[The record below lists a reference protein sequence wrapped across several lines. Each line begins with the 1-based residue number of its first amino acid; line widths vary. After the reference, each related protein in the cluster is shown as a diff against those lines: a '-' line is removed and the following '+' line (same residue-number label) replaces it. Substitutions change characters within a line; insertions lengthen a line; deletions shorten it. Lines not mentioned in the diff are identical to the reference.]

1 MNKLKKVLILIVLF
15 LTIILSNYQVFAI
28 NTLEDEIEISQ
39 KYLDYLELTTEEK
52 QNVIAPRMYDIT
64 TKTIPTRNPFRL
76 VRSIGSSV
84 KNKYSLREIIPE
96 NMKIKNQNPT
106 NTCWAFASIASLESN
121 LALQDYKYGR
131 NKTIYDFS
139 ERHMD
144 YATSREFLNNQ
155 INEFGFNRSAGTAT
169 VSGVPIAYLTNGLGA
184 ISEEEMPFEM
194 NSDFINLSEIQ
205 NKDVITQVN
214 DIIIFPSYS
223 AEDDKTQIKQQM
235 KEHIMNY
242 GAFTANI
249 HSPSIYMNDVYNAE
263 TAALYC
269 NNSTLYKINHAV
281 AVVGWNDEYEVENFV
296 EGNRPINKGAW
307 IVKNSYGSAFG
318 DEGFIYISYEDVNIY
333 DELTGIISAQS
344 EIEYENI
351 YQYDEFGGFL
361 KYKNNK
367 TSKLYLATE
376 FDKKTTGKE
385 YLTQVSINAPETY
398 TCKVYVNPNGTSK
411 EIANLQQ
418 VELKTGETETF
429 EAGYHTIEFLNPVKI
444 NGESFVVVLEIE
456 GAQENFVT
464 TMIEFNYG
472 EFYTAPKY
480 ATAASRVYNNVT
492 IADGKCF
499 VAKESEFNKGVWR
512 ATSKT
517 FETSGGKIPNYDT
530 TIKAFTTSN
539 VLESIEITTLP
550 SKVTY
555 VEGQDFDSTGME
567 IKGYFANGKVI
578 DITDY
583 ILQDA
588 TNLTLGQ
595 NSITIYYNGFMI
607 KQPIEVVANT
617 VESLEITTPASKTEY
632 WAGEDF
638 DSTDMIVEAMYKDG
652 TRKIIN
658 DYIIQDGKTLK
669 NDQITVTIEYEGKIV
684 AQEITVQYNSVEKIE
699 ITKQPNKVNYVAG
712 QNFDSDGM
720 IVLATYKNGE
730 TKDAKDYVIKDG
742 KNLSVGQE
750 IVTIEYEGQTAT
762 QVITVVEKAIIGISI
777 KEMPT
782 KKEYTQYRE
791 KLDLTGGTVEIL
803 YNDDT
808 KEDMQMTSEE
818 IVVTGFDSEIAG
830 VQKITLSYKD
840 IEVQFDIVVKEL
852 PKPENSKFDDT
863 KVDILGIK
871 AYYFS
876 DKNKKGYTVL
886 NIQLENLKIYNKNE
900 NAEYYYYLSTRQNEE
915 NINNWVK
922 INSIQIKD
930 DKMKFDI
937 NTLDITNYQEIENAD
952 KTYLYV
958 KEVATKN
965 GMKSESITTPFL
977 LEAEI
982 SNIEQYL
989 DGEKKVTNIDDNS
1002 KPGNEIDN
1010 TLAPGRI
1017 PDTGKNLLIIFLII
1031 IIASV
1036 GRISYKKYKDIKLR

>member
-1 MNKLKKVLILIVLF
+1 
-15 LTIILSNYQVFAI
+15 
-28 NTLEDEIEISQ
+28 
-39 KYLDYLELTTEEK
+39 
-52 QNVIAPRMYDIT
+52 MYDIT

-242 GAFTANI
+242 GALTANI

-499 VAKESEFNKGVWR
+499 VAKESEFNKGVSR

-617 VESLEITTPASKTEY
+617 VESLEITTPASKKEY

-658 DYIIQDGKTLK
+658 DYIIQDGK
-669 NDQITVTIEYEGKIV
+669 
-684 AQEITVQYNSVEKIE
+684 
-699 ITKQPNKVNYVAG
+699 
-712 QNFDSDGM
+712 
-720 IVLATYKNGE
+720 

-840 IEVQFDIVVKEL
+840 KEVQFDIVVKEL

-886 NIQLENLKIYNKNE
+886 NIQLENLKISNKNE

-937 NTLDITNYQEIENAD
+937 NTLDITNYQEIDNAD

-1002 KPGNEIDN
+1002 KPENEIDN

>member
-1 MNKLKKVLILIVLF
+1 MSKLKKILILIVF
-15 LTIILSNYQVFAI
+15 LIILLSNYQVLAI
-28 NTLEDEIEISQ
+28 NTLEDELEISQ
-39 KYLDYLELTTEEK
+39 KYLDYLELTAEDK

-64 TKTIPTRNPFRL
+64 TKIMPTRNPFRL
-76 VRSIGSSV
+76 VRSIRSSV
-84 KNKYSLREIIPE
+84 KNNYSLREIIPE
-96 NMKIKNQNPT
+96 NMIIKNQKPT
-106 NTCWAFASIASLESN
+106 NTCWAFASLASLESN

-131 NKTIYDFS
+131 NKIIYDFS

-144 YATSREFLNNQ
+144 YATSRVFLNNE
-155 INEFGFNRSAGTAT
+155 INEFGFNRSAGTTA

-184 ISEEEMPFEM
+184 IAEEEMQFET
-194 NSDFINLSEIQ
+194 NTGLINLSEIQ

-242 GAFTANI
+242 GALTANI
-249 HSPSIYMNDVYNAE
+249 HFPSIYINSSVYNTE

-269 NNSTLYKINHAV
+269 NNSTSYKINHAV
-281 AVVGWNDEYEVENFV
+281 AIVGWNDGYEIENFV
-296 EGNRPINKGAW
+296 EGNRPTNKGAW
-307 IVKNSYGSAFG
+307 IIKNSYGSEFG
-318 DEGFIYISYEDVNIY
+318 DAGFMYISYEDVNIY

-344 EIEYENI
+344 EIQYENI

-361 KYKNNK
+361 KYKNNG
-367 TSKLYLATE
+367 TSKVYLATE

-398 TCKVYVNPNGTSK
+398 TCKVYVNTNGTSK
-411 EIANLQQ
+411 DSTNLQQ
-418 VELKTGETETF
+418 VELITGETETF
-429 EAGYHTIEFLNPVKI
+429 DAGYHTIEFLNPVEI

-456 GAQENFVT
+456 GAQDNFVT

-472 EFYTAPKY
+472 EFYTDPKY
-480 ATAASRVYNNVT
+480 ATVANRVYNNVT

-499 VAKESEFNKGVWR
+499 VAKEAEFNKGVWR
-512 ATSKT
+512 ETSKT
-517 FETSGGKIPNYDT
+517 FEISGGKVPNYDT

-539 VLESIEITTLP
+539 VLESVEITTPP

-555 VEGQDFDSTGME
+555 VEGQDFDPTGME
-567 IKGYFANGKVI
+567 IKGYFANGNI
-578 DITDY
+578 INITDY
-583 ILQDA
+583 ILQEV

-595 NSITIYYNGFMI
+595 NSITIYYNEFVI
-607 KQPIEVVANT
+607 KQPIEVVANS
-617 VESLEITTPASKTEY
+617 VESLEITTSASKTEY

-638 DSTDMIVEAMYKDG
+638 DSTDMVVEAIYKDG

-658 DYIIQDGKTLK
+658 DYITQDGKTLK
-669 NDQITVTIEYEGKIV
+669 NNQTTVTVEYEGKTV

-699 ITKQPNKVNYVAG
+699 ITKQPNEINYVIG
-712 QNFDSDGM
+712 QNFDSSGM
-720 IVLATYKNGE
+720 IILATYKKGE
-730 TKDAKDYVIKDG
+730 TKEVEDYIIKDG
-742 KNLSVGQE
+742 KNLSVGQQ

-762 QVITVVEKAIIGISI
+762 QSITVAEKSIIGITI
-777 KEMPT
+777 KKMPI

-791 KLDLTGGTVEIL
+791 KLDLTGGIIEIS

-808 KEDMQMTSEE
+808 KEEMQMTSED
-818 IVVTGFDSEIAG
+818 IVVIGFDSKIAG
-830 VQKITLSYKD
+830 VQKITLLYKD
-840 IEVQFDIVVKEL
+840 KEVQFDIEVKEL
-852 PKPENSKFDDT
+852 AKPENSKFDDT

-876 DKNKKGYTVL
+876 DKNQKGYTVL
-886 NIQLENLKIYNKNE
+886 NIQLENLKISNKNE
-900 NAEYYYYLSTRQNEE
+900 SLEYYYYLSTRQNEE
-915 NINNWVK
+915 NIKNWVK
-922 INSIQIKD
+922 INNIQIKD
-930 DKMKFDI
+930 DNIQFDI
-937 NTLDITNYQEIENAD
+937 NTLDITNYQEIENAN

-965 GMKSESITTPFL
+965 GMKSESITTSFL

-989 DGEKKVTNIDDNS
+989 DGEKTVVNIDDNLS
-1002 KPGNEIDN
+1002 PGKETDK

-1017 PDTGKNLLIIFLII
+1017 PDAGKKLLSIFWIIV
-1031 IIASV
+1031 IAIV
-1036 GRISYKKYKDIKLR
+1036 GRMSYKKYKDIKLR